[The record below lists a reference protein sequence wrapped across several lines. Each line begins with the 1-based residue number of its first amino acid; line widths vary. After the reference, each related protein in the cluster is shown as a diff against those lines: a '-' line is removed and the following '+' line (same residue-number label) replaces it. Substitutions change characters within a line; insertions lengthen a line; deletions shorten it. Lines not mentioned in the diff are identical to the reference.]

1 MSINLL
7 KSTILAGGLFATGYF
22 CSENVAAVGRVNNSV
37 ASKVERS
44 LAGFS
49 ELTSVPSSKALKID
63 KSNLP
68 FSDSDFDPTHFRGYV
83 NVAFVMTGEI
93 PSLNDIPYELRI
105 ARADFDKVKLID
117 AYASIV
123 EYLNDDFN
131 EPTFDLKLKYYF
143 ISNFSNADSAVSVF
157 ISQEFGISKNEFKS
171 MLDLFRSQPGVM

>member
-1 MSINLL
+1 MSINLV

-22 CSENVAAVGRVNNSV
+22 CTENVAAVGRVNNSV
-37 ASKVERS
+37 ASKVEQS

-49 ELTSVPSSKALKID
+49 DSTSVHSSEALKID

-83 NVAFVMTGEI
+83 NVAFVMTGEV
-93 PSLNDIPYELRI
+93 PSLDDIPYELRI

-123 EYLNDDFN
+123 EYLNENFD
-131 EPTFDLKLKYYF
+131 EPSLELKLKYAF
-143 ISNFSNADSAVSVF
+143 LSNFACADSAVSIF
-157 ISQEFGISKNEFKS
+157 ISQQFGISKNEFKS